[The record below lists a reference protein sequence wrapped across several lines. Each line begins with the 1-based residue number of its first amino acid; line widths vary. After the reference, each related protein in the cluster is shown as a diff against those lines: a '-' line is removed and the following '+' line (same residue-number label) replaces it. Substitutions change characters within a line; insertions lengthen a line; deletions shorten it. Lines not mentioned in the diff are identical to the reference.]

1 MNSPSTPPP
10 SGDAA
15 LDAALRTLR
24 DVEAPVATVRDA
36 HIANA
41 LQHIVAPISASEP
54 AHNVV
59 SLDSRRRRRIVAA
72 LGSVAAAGLFAVG
85 MGVGRVSAPAS
96 STLSAQA
103 EPVESVPVK
112 NAVIEQSVTDPLSC
126 VTDPTAKTYVLPGNR
141 DLPAQWV
148 VALHMVDG
156 VKTVTVFN
164 ATNCAVE
171 WQLPAGE

>member
-1 MNSPSTPPP
+1 MNSPSTPSP

-15 LDAALRTLR
+15 LDAALRSLR
-24 DVEAPVATVRDA
+24 DVDAPEAAVRDA

-41 LQHIVAPISASEP
+41 LQHVVAPVNTSAP
-54 AHNVV
+54 VTNVV
-59 SLDSRRRRRIVAA
+59 SLDSRRRRRTITA

-85 MGVGRVSAPAS
+85 MGVGRVSSPDS
-96 STLSAQA
+96 TTLSAKA

-112 NAVIEQSVTDPLSC
+112 NAVLEHAVTDPLSC
-126 VTDPTAKTYVLPGNR
+126 ITDPAAKTYVLGT
-141 DLPAQWV
+141 PARWV
-148 VALHMVDG
+148 VALHTVAG

-171 WQLPAGE
+171 WQLPTGE